1 MSAAL
6 LEAILRAPGA
16 PWRALDRH
24 VARWLAT
31 HSGEPLVALAGL
43 AAAAA
48 EAAGSACVQLPALAT
63 LPVAG
68 DGTPTWPDWP
78 RWQAALIASDW
89 VDAGSGDSTRPLVLR
104 AGDCYLRRNYD
115 HETRLIAAIHARLR
129 APPTINAEDLRADL
143 DALFGPPTAAVVDGQ
158 RLAAAAALGR
168 GLFVLTGGPGTGKT
182 STVLRLLLL
191 WLRQRGAGGGRIA
204 LTAPTGK
211 AAQRLGETLA
221 QGLGPLRARLPAL
234 PWAPLLD
241 AIAALRPQTLHA
253 LLGARPDLDAF
264 SAGPDAPLAADLLVV
279 DEASMVDLAL
289 MRRTLEALRAGADL
303 VLLGDAGQL
312 ASVEA
317 GSVLAD
323 LVAAADDGNDVPAT
337 NAERS
342 PPAPGAAPPTA
353 RTGAAPL
360 AGHVLRLHT
369 VWRASGVLLELA
381 AAIRAGDAARLKAL
395 GADPA
400 HARILRT
407 ATVAD
412 TAALARALHDAID
425 PAHGAGLFDDLLQ
438 AVSPAAALT
447 ALRGARVLTALR
459 LGAFGQRTIN
469 RLIEGLLRRRFGLD
483 ADDPWYAGRP
493 LLITAGE
500 RSLGLVNGDLG
511 VVHADGDGRPRA
523 WFEGAAGQEPR
534 TLAPL
539 ALPAHETAYA
549 MTVHKSQ
556 GSEFEHVVLILP
568 AQPGRGLSRELLY
581 TGATRARRRL
591 ELWAGAEVLE
601 ATLAT
606 RMQRASRLAE
616 RLRTNTGEDADR

>member
-1 MSAAL
+1 MSAVL

-24 VARWLAT
+24 VARWLAM

-68 DGTPTWPDWP
+68 AGTPAWPDWP

-89 VDAGSGDSTRPLVLR
+89 VDAGSGDSARPLVLC

-115 HETRLIAAIHARLR
+115 HETRLIAAIRARLR
-129 APPTINAEDLRADL
+129 PSPGRVAEDRRSDL
-143 DALFGPPTAAVVDGQ
+143 DALFGVSPAAPDEQ
-158 RLAAAAALGR
+158 RLAAAAALDS

-191 WLRQRGAGGGRIA
+191 WLRQRGADGRIA
-204 LTAPTGK
+204 LAAPTGK
-211 AAQRLGETLA
+211 AAQHLGETLA
-221 QGLGPLRARLPAL
+221 QGLPPLRARLPAL

-253 LLGARPDLDAF
+253 LLGARPDRDAF

-289 MRRTLEALRAGADL
+289 MRRTLEALRPDADL

-323 LVAAADDGNDVPAT
+323 LVAAADADGVPTVAAADHSSASGIAAAT
-337 NAERS
+337 L
-342 PPAPGAAPPTA
+342 T
-353 RTGAAPL
+353 TGAAPL
-360 AGHVLRLHT
+360 AGHVLRLRT
-369 VWRASGVLLELA
+369 VWRASGVLLDLA
-381 AAIRAGDAARLKAL
+381 AAIRAGDAARVRELA
-395 GADPA
+395 ADPA
-400 HARILRT
+400 HARVLHA
-407 ATVAD
+407 ATLAD
-412 TAALARALHDAID
+412 TAALARALRAAID
-425 PAHGAGLFDDLLQ
+425 PPHGTGLFDDLLQ
-438 AVSPAAALT
+438 AASPMSALA
-447 ALRGARVLTALR
+447 ALRGTRVLTALR
-459 LGAFGQRTIN
+459 SGAFGQRAIN
-469 RLIEGLLRRRFGLD
+469 HLIDGLLRRRFGLD
-483 ADDPWYAGRP
+483 AEDPWYTGRP
-493 LLITAGE
+493 LLITTGE
-500 RSLGLVNGDLG
+500 RGLGLVNGDFG
-511 VVHADGDGRPRA
+511 VVHAGADGLPRVWFESSGNPEPRA
-523 WFEGAAGQEPR
+523 
-534 TLAPL
+534 LAPL

-556 GSEFEHVVLILP
+556 GSEFERVVLILP
-568 AQPGRGLSRELLY
+568 ALPGRGLSRELLY
-581 TGATRARRRL
+581 TGATRARRQL
-591 ELWAGAEVLE
+591 ELWAGGGVLE
-601 ATLAT
+601 AALDTP
-606 RMQRASRLAE
+606 MQRASRLAE
-616 RLRTNTGEDADR
+616 RLRAEVGGNAGR

>member
-1 MSAAL
+1 MSSAL

-24 VARWLAT
+24 VARWLEA

-48 EAAGSACVQLPALAT
+48 EAAGSACIHLPALAAR
-63 LPVAG
+63 PVVG
-68 DGTPTWPDWP
+68 DGTPAWPDWP
-78 RWQAALIASDW
+78 RWQAALAANDW
-89 VDAGSGDSTRPLVLR
+89 VDADTADPVRPLVLR
-104 AGDCYLRRNYD
+104 AGDCYLRRNFD
-115 HETRLIAAIHARLR
+115 HETRLVAAIRARLR
-129 APPTINAEDLRADL
+129 SAPAQDEPSLRADL
-143 DALFGPPTAAVVDGQ
+143 DALFGSPGAAVDGQ
-158 RLAAAAALGR
+158 RLAAAAALSR

-191 WLRQRGAGGGRIA
+191 WLRRRDAGGGRIA
-204 LTAPTGK
+204 LAAPTGK

-221 QGLGPLRARLPAL
+221 QGLAPLRARLPAQ

-241 AIAALRPQTLHA
+241 AIAALQPQTLHA
-253 LLGARPDLDAF
+253 LLGARPDLDTYT
-264 SAGPDAPLAADLLVV
+264 AGPDAPLAADLLVV

-289 MRRTLEALRAGADL
+289 MRRTLEALRADADL

-323 LVAAADDGNDVPAT
+323 LVSAAGDDGIPA
-337 NAERS
+337 S
-342 PPAPGAAPPTA
+342 CSGSQPPAPGDAPTA
-353 RTGAAPL
+353 GATGTTPL

-369 VWRASGVLLELA
+369 VWRASGVLLDLA
-381 AAIRAGDAARLKAL
+381 AAIRAGDAARVQAL
-395 GADPA
+395 AADPA
-400 HARILRT
+400 HAGVLRT
-407 ATVAD
+407 ATVTD
-412 TAALARALHDAID
+412 TAALARALRDAID
-425 PAHGAGLFDDLLQ
+425 PPHGAGLFDDLLQ
-438 AVSPAAALT
+438 AASPAAALT
-447 ALRGARVLTALR
+447 ALRGTCVLTALR
-459 LGAFGQRTIN
+459 LGAFGQRAIN
-469 RLIEGLLRRRFGLD
+469 RLIETLLRRRFGLD

-511 VVHADGDGRPRA
+511 VVHAGGDGLPRA
-523 WFEGAAGQEPR
+523 WFESAGNPEPR
-534 TLAPL
+534 ALAPL

-556 GSEFEHVVLILP
+556 GSEFERVVLVLP

-591 ELWAGAEVLE
+591 ELWAGDGVLE
-601 ATLAT
+601 AALHM

-616 RLRTNTGEDADR
+616 RLRADVDMGADR